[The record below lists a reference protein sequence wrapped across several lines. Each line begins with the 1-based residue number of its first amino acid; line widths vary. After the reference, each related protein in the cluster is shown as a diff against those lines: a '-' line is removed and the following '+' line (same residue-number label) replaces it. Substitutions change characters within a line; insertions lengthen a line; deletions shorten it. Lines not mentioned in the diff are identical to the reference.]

1 MWCEAGVQLYSLA
14 CGYLFFPGPFVEETI
29 IHALNDL
36 FILVK
41 ITIHRHVGLFLSF
54 ISWICISIFMPHH
67 FDYCGFLVSFQI
79 TGYEY
84 STTFFFYS
92 IEKHYWVPFISM

>member
-54 ISWICISIFMPHH
+54 ISWICISIFMPKPHSY
-67 FDYCGFLVSFQI
+67 DYWNFVVSFEI
-79 TGYEY
+79 GKCE
-84 STTFFFYS
+84 SSNFVVL
-92 IEKHYWVPFISM
+92 I